1 MAPVTFSLVIPVYKN
16 EESIPELVQ
25 AVRGLDDALGGR
37 LEVVFVVDG
46 SPDHSWLALSQL
58 LPGSGLRSRLIL
70 LSRNFGSFAAIHAGL
85 EVAAGRYFAV
95 MAADLQE
102 PPELIRDMFLELAKD
117 DVDVVIGTREAR
129 NDPLSTRIAS
139 GIFWGLYRRFV
150 VPEMPPGGVDIFGCN
165 RLFLDQLLALRES
178 NSSLV
183 STLFWLGF
191 RRRTLTYT
199 RLARR
204 HGRSAWTLRKKTKYL
219 MDSIF
224 AFTDLPNRLLI
235 WLGAVGVAL
244 CTLIGTVTFVARV
257 YGLITVPGYAA
268 TVLVIVFFAA
278 LNLFGLGLVGSYT
291 WRAYENSK
299 GRPVAITQSSISYPG
314 DAKQG

>member
-1 MAPVTFSLVIPVYKN
+1 
-16 EESIPELVQ
+16 
-25 AVRGLDDALGGR
+25 
-37 LEVVFVVDG
+37 
-46 SPDHSWLALSQL
+46 
-58 LPGSGLRSRLIL
+58 
-70 LSRNFGSFAAIHAGL
+70 
-85 EVAAGRYFAV
+85 
-95 MAADLQE
+95 
-102 PPELIRDMFLELAKD
+102 
-117 DVDVVIGTREAR
+117 
-129 NDPLSTRIAS
+129 
-139 GIFWGLYRRFV
+139 
-150 VPEMPPGGVDIFGCN
+150 
-165 RLFLDQLLALRES
+165 
-178 NSSLV
+178 
-183 STLFWLGF
+183 
-191 RRRTLTYT
+191 
-199 RLARR
+199 
-204 HGRSAWTLRKKTKYL
+204 